1 MGKHYKEPEFPVWVI
16 CSESHY
22 SVLFAAEPLSSSSS
36 KQQDGK
42 LQWPTSFDLWYYDE
56 LANQQEVI
64 ILSLDQ
70 QPKKAPPA
78 GPDDSQL
85 IPTLDLV
92 IRTKW
97 PGTQVSW
104 NIDPIL

>member
-1 MGKHYKEPEFPVWVI
+1 MGKNYKEPQFPVWVI

-22 SVLFAAEPLSSSSS
+22 SVLFAVEASSADVSS
-36 KQQDGK
+36 KQC
-42 LQWPTSFDLWYYDE
+42 FDLWYYDE

-70 QPKKAPPA
+70 KPSKAPPA

-85 IPTLDLV
+85 IPPLDLV